1 MDSDLP
7 TTRGN
12 FFAES
17 ARSLAEESRWAAK
30 EEKEGVYYLISKLF
44 GDSASSRSHCE
55 MEFLAGNSGVED
67 NIVFITFIFVFVY
80 KTPQYIP

>member
-17 ARSLAEESRWAAK
+17 ARSLAEEARWAAK
-30 EEKEGVYYLISKLF
+30 EEKERVYYLMSKLF

-55 MEFLAGNSGVED
+55 MEFLAGNSAELSCL
-67 NIVFITFIFVFVY
+67 TFIFVFVY
-80 KTPQYIP
+80 KTP